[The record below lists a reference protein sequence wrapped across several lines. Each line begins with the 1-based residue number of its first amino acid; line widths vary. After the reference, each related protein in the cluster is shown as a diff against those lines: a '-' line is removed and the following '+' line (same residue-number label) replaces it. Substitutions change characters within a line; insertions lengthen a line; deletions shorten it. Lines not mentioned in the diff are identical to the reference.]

1 MRFLRKLL
9 ACFLIYITMS
19 LAVMGAFMVGI
30 LNTYLS
36 PEFYKTDFFKQV
48 IYEEI
53 INQVSKIIDPEFQK
67 EQIRNM
73 VPPDVLSKIIN
84 DVFNQIESDG
94 IPQNLVIPL
103 AIDQSTPTE
112 FKIPIGELTA
122 QMSEKQQKIL
132 SYALSNGRA
141 QFPMIFLSTIS
152 LLTIMIFFLAGKP
165 FWKATLWIGTTLVMD
180 GAFIFAGIYS
190 IKKLGALFLEN
201 AEINSEVITPIVN
214 EMHPYALLL
223 IAGGAIGYTIGIG
236 IFYKIRNE
244 RT

>member
-30 LNTYLS
+30 LSTYLS

-53 INQVSKIIDPEFQK
+53 IDQVSETIDQKFQK
-67 EQIRNM
+67 EQIRNLI
-73 VPPDVLSKIIN
+73 PPDVLSKIIN
-84 DVFNQIESDG
+84 DIFNQIESDG
-94 IPQNLVIPL
+94 IPQSLVIPL

-122 QMSEKQQKIL
+122 QMSEKQQKML

-141 QFPMIFLSTIS
+141 QLPMIFLSIIII
-152 LLTIMIFFLAGKP
+152 LIVMIFFLAGKP
-165 FWKATLWIGTTLVMD
+165 FWKATLWIGTTLLLD

-190 IKKLGALFLEN
+190 IKKFGTLFLEN
-201 AEINSEVITPIVN
+201 AEVNPELITPIIN
-214 EMHPYALLL
+214 EMHLYALLL
-223 IAGGAIGYTIGIG
+223 IAGAAIGYTIGIG
-236 IFYKIRNE
+236 IFYKTRNE